1 MEMVS
6 RGGQQKTAVVMVEN
20 EGEEGLTEVYKPPGV
35 RRRSLSVLTP
45 QEPVNL
51 GQDGGGPRK

>member
-6 RGGQQKTAVVMVEN
+6 GIREQKVAVVMFER

-35 RRRSLSVLTP
+35 
-45 QEPVNL
+45 
-51 GQDGGGPRK
+51 